1 MLFRKY
7 MALLYY
13 QLQNWCLFFYIY
25 ILEIYLFITR
35 FAISNF
41 ILLRYFLFCFIKIC
55 VSVFYSV
62 LLGVCI
68 NSTWLSRRALRSTS
82 YGQIVLSGSV

>member
-1 MLFRKY
+1 

-25 ILEIYLFITR
+25 ILEIYVFITR

-41 ILLRYFLFCFIKIC
+41 MIFLGYFLFCFIKIC
-55 VSVFYSV
+55 VFVFYSDP
-62 LLGVCI
+62 LCI
-68 NSTWLSRRALRSTS
+68 NSSWLSRRALRSTS
-82 YGQIVLSGSV
+82 YGQIVLSGTV